1 MMKTLTVTALFVV
14 AVGARPAVAAPA
26 SPTPPAAPAAPSAAP
41 TARPIAPAGHAGP
54 AAPATPTAPVAPS
67 APSGGTGAAPS
78 KLQVQVLTGT
88 PAGFFV
94 NSTLV
99 TGEKDAIL
107 IDADFTL
114 ADAHRTAAAVLDSKK
129 NLTTVYITHWH
140 PDHYFGLVV
149 LKQAFPKAKLV
160 ALPETVAEIKKT
172 AKAKVK
178 QWQPM
183 YGDGIPS
190 QPVIPAPLHGKTL
203 TIEGETLEIHG
214 GVQGDS
220 PNNSYVWIPSIKT
233 VIAGDIVYHGI
244 HPWTAE
250 TNAAQRAAWLKSL
263 DELSALGA
271 TTVVAGHKDPKTK
284 DDAAGIEQTRAY
296 LKAFDEAL
304 AASKTADELEA
315 KMKAKYPDLQM
326 DIIVHF
332 GAAAQFAPP
341 PSPSAGKTAPAKK

>member
-1 MMKTLTVTALFVV
+1 MKTFDSTFLFVV
-14 AVGARPAVAAPA
+14 ALGARVAAAAPA
-26 SPTPPAAPAAPSAAP
+26 AGPTSPTPPAAPAAPSP
-41 TARPIAPAGHAGP
+41 ARP
-54 AAPATPTAPVAPS
+54 AAPAAHVAPTAPAAPTPPT
-67 APSGGTGAAPS
+67 APKAPTSAAPS
-78 KLQVQVLTGT
+78 KLQIEVLTGT
-88 PAGFFV
+88 PAGFLV

-114 ADAHRTAAAVLDSKK
+114 ADAHRTAAAILDSKK
-129 NLTTVYITHWH
+129 NLTTVYVTHWH

-183 YGDGIPS
+183 YGDGIAS
-190 QPVIPAPLHGKTL
+190 QPVIPAPLGGKTL
-203 TIEGETLEIHG
+203 TLEGETLEIHG
-214 GVQGDS
+214 GAQGDS
-220 PNNSYVWIPSIKT
+220 PNNSYVWIPSAKT
-233 VIAGDIVYHGI
+233 VIAGDIVYHGV

-250 TNAAQRAAWLKSL
+250 TNAAQRAAWLKTL

-284 DDAAGIEQTRAY
+284 DDASGIEQTRAY

-315 KMKAKYPDLQM
+315 KLKAKYPDLQM
-326 DIIVHF
+326 DIIAHF

-341 PSPSAGKTAPAKK
+341 AAPGGKTAAAKK

>member
-1 MMKTLTVTALFVV
+1 MKTLTLTFLFVV
-14 AVGARPAVAAPA
+14 VAAGARAAGAAPA
-26 SPTPPAAPAAPSAAP
+26 AGPTSPTPPVAPAAPSAAP
-41 TARPIAPAGHAGP
+41 AGRPAAPAGHAGP
-54 AAPATPTAPVAPS
+54 AAPVAPAAPA
-67 APSGGTGAAPS
+67 APSGGAGAAPS

-88 PAGFFV
+88 PAGFLV

-107 IDADFTL
+107 IDGDFTL
-114 ADAHRTAAAVLDSKK
+114 ADAHRTAAAILDSKK
-129 NLTTVYITHWH
+129 NLTTVYVTHWH

-183 YGDGIPS
+183 YGDGIAS
-190 QPVIPAPLHGKTL
+190 QPVIPAPLKGKTL
-203 TIEGETLEIHG
+203 TLEGETLELHG
-214 GVQGDS
+214 GAQGDS
-220 PNNSYVWIPSIKT
+220 PNNSYVWIPSAKT
-233 VIAGDIVYHGI
+233 LVAGDIVYHGV

-250 TNAAQRAAWLKSL
+250 TNAAQRAAWLKTL

-315 KMKAKYPDLQM
+315 KMKAKYPTLALP
-326 DIIVHF
+326 IVLHL
-332 GAAAQFAPP
+332 GAAAQFPAAAPTP
-341 PSPSAGKTAPAKK
+341 APAKK

>member
-1 MMKTLTVTALFVV
+1 
-14 AVGARPAVAAPA
+14 
-26 SPTPPAAPAAPSAAP
+26 
-41 TARPIAPAGHAGP
+41 
-54 AAPATPTAPVAPS
+54 
-67 APSGGTGAAPS
+67 
-78 KLQVQVLTGT
+78 
-88 PAGFFV
+88 
-94 NSTLV
+94 V

-114 ADAHRTAAAVLDSKK
+114 ADAHRTAAAILDSKK
-129 NLTTVYITHWH
+129 NLTTVYVTHWH

-149 LKQAFPKAKLV
+149 LKQVFPKAKLV

-172 AKAKVK
+172 AKAKVQ

-183 YGDGIPS
+183 YGDGITS
-190 QPVIPAPLHGKTL
+190 KPVIPAPLSGKTL
-203 TIEGETLEIHG
+203 TLEGETLEIHG
-214 GVQGDS
+214 GAQGDS
-220 PNNSYVWIPSIKT
+220 PNNSYVWIPSAKT
-233 VIAGDIVYHGI
+233 VVAGDIVYHGV

-250 TNAAQRAAWLKSL
+250 TNAAQRAAWLKTL

-304 AASKTADELEA
+304 SASKTADELEA

-326 DIIVHF
+326 DIIAHF

-341 PSPSAGKTAPAKK
+341 PAAPAGKTAAAKK